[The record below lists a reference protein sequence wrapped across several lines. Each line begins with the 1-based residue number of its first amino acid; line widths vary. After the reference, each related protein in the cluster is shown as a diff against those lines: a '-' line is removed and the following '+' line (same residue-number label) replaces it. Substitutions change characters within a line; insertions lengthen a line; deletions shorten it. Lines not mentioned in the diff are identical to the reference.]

1 MKLLLTSAG
10 ITNDSIAKALF
21 ELVGKKPEDTT
32 VVFIPTA
39 SNIISW
45 NKDRLIDDLINLQK
59 QNFWSIEIT
68 DIPAVDEEIWRPSIE
83 RANIIYFE
91 GGGN

>member
-39 SNIISW
+39 SNIIS
-45 NKDRLIDDLINLQK
+45 
-59 QNFWSIEIT
+59 
-68 DIPAVDEEIWRPSIE
+68 
-83 RANIIYFE
+83 
-91 GGGN
+91 